1 MAWPN
6 LRILRFASQRLN
18 KDLVTPVKELK
29 QHQGSNLFVPKAGW
43 VW

>member
-6 LRILRFASQRLN
+6 LRILRFASQRLD
-18 KDLVTPVKELK
+18 KDLVTPVKQWK
-29 QHQGSNLFVPKAGW
+29 QHQGGNLFVPKAGW